1 MRITAE
7 DVWLLK
13 FPPMKMRVQS
23 GTKVMVHPNAI
34 KKSPL
39 ILFHPVAR
47 STRIVVKLSVFE
59 LFSKIVFETTEKK

>member
-1 MRITAE
+1 
-7 DVWLLK
+7 
-13 FPPMKMRVQS
+13 MKMRIQS

-34 KKSPL
+34 KKLPL

-47 STRIVVKLSVFE
+47 STRIVVKLRVFE